1 MIERRNEFG
10 RWFLALKDFHRP
22 ALDKEKN
29 KDFQGGPVVKNPL
42 WNTGDPGSIPGGGTK
57 ILCAEEQWSQ
67 RAVTTSPSDTRESVH
82 HKEISYMMEK
92 RSHMLQLRPDAAE

>member
-42 WNTGDPGSIPGGGTK
+42 
-57 ILCAEEQWSQ
+57 
-67 RAVTTSPSDTRESVH
+67 
-82 HKEISYMMEK
+82 
-92 RSHMLQLRPDAAE
+92 